1 PPGRLPLRGPKD
13 RPLLRQAQRLGKGQ
27 ETMKTMR
34 RTYGLGSIGFGL
46 LLATLSGCQTQ
57 VAGMTLPSGHYLKH
71 PPQYF
76 APDPDFPLQRELAAM
91 QEQAA
96 GLPAAGAAALPPGPV
111 VPPPGAV
118 PAPLPAPPVPPPRS
132 AAAAELPRATSALAR
147 GSRLD
152 IGDSPRRSHFRTSPH
167 RKIAGTFPPELVF
180 DPVRT
185 GDATR
190 ITEIGVD
197 YRYVWIV
204 KAA

>member
-1 PPGRLPLRGPKD
+1 
-13 RPLLRQAQRLGKGQ
+13 
-27 ETMKTMR
+27 MKTMR

-111 VPPPGAV
+111 VPPPGAA
-118 PAPLPAPPVPPPRS
+118 PAPIPAPPVPPRPN
-132 AAAAELPRATSALAR
+132 P
-147 GSRLD
+147 
-152 IGDSPRRSHFRTSPH
+152 
-167 RKIAGTFPPELVF
+167 
-180 DPVRT
+180 
-185 GDATR
+185 
-190 ITEIGVD
+190 
-197 YRYVWIV
+197 
-204 KAA
+204 